1 MPGEGYSL
9 DGADPGVEGIKGYR
23 YVIMFVDIT
32 FHKQIAYYVKDK
44 SAMSLKE
51 AVEYIVKGKIR
62 QNVIP
67 KTEPMSG

>member
-1 MPGEGYSL
+1 ML

-44 SAMSLKE
+44 SA
-51 AVEYIVKGKIR
+51 
-62 QNVIP
+62 
-67 KTEPMSG
+67 T